1 VAGENGRTLTATRRD
16 PLRTFQFRLR
26 LIPDDLPKGPKEPS
40 SAAGTPPGPGRTPYI
55 AGVRAVSGLAW
66 SLSVHETWSGGNNYH
81 RYANPDRIA
90 WEPIT
95 LEQGIALD
103 SRLEEWA
110 DAARSLHGTGFLSPV
125 KRSLVIDVWDGAVH
139 SAGPSG
145 DPPGAVVRSYT
156 VHNAW
161 VRKFVA
167 LPKLD
172 AMTSEVAFHSVEVI
186 HEGWSVGKG

>member
-1 VAGENGRTLTATRRD
+1 MAGEIGKTVAATRRD

-26 LIPDDLPKGPKEPS
+26 LIPDDLPQ
-40 SAAGTPPGPGRTPYI
+40 AANGVGTPAGPGRTPYI
-55 AGVRAVSGLAW
+55 AGVRTVSGLAW

-81 RYANPDRIA
+81 RYANPDRIT

-110 DAARSLHGTGFLSPV
+110 DAARGLHGTGSRSPV
-125 KRSLVIDVWDGAVH
+125 KRTLVIDVWDGAVH

-145 DPPGAVVRSYT
+145 DPPGVVVRSYT

-161 VRKFVA
+161 VRRFVA

-172 AMTSEVAFHSVEVI
+172 AMASEVAFHSVEVV
-186 HEGWSVGKG
+186 HEGWSVG

>member
-1 VAGENGRTLTATRRD
+1 MEGENGKRVTAIRRD

-26 LIPDDLPKGPKEPS
+26 LD
-40 SAAGTPPGPGRTPYI
+40 PPRPGGTPYI
-55 AGVRAVSGLAW
+55 AGVRMVSGLAW

-81 RYANPDRIA
+81 RYANPDRIT

-103 SRLEEWA
+103 SSLEEWA
-110 DAARSLHGTGFLSPV
+110 DAARSFLCISLDPSVKSDLDPSV
-125 KRSLVIDVWDGAVH
+125 KRVPPPPSVKRELVIDVWNA
-139 SAGPSG
+139 G
-145 DPPGAVVRSYT
+145 DPPEAAIRYT